1 LKELATLHNLETWL
15 ESIATFFTLEAKLQ
29 FGLNFGGVKCSF
41 PNKLIRRYVRK
52 NELISSMKENLG
64 PKIRPSWKKKRM
76 MPAVVGVHMLVRVY
90 LRLSTMENVL

>member
-1 LKELATLHNLETWL
+1 LETWL